1 MDRYCK
7 RTGNNV
13 PDIIIVLLQVCLWQ
27 HKLPLSSDNDDFY
40 VLQDCVLISAM
51 FSLLQLEADPSKCVA
66 EGPGIRSAE
75 TNSTTTFTV
84 SVKDHLNKP
93 CTHPHQLTTTL
104 RSLVDG
110 SVVETTQTSKDEATY
125 EVQYTATQRGRHQL
139 SVGVKGVEIHG
150 SPFAVFIKIPPTQLG
165 TPVQVIRGLKW
176 PRCIAINSD
185 SELIVIELISHKIS
199 VYTTRGEKKHEFGSC
214 GEGKGEFK
222 HPTGVAVDKSD
233 GCIFVA
239 DSSNNRIQKFT
250 RDGHFMKLVGGLKRG
265 SGPMQFNGPWSLKLN
280 NNKLYVCDTCNHRI
294 QVFDTELNYI
304 TSIGGGEGSGPGQF
318 NEPCDVSFD
327 DSSMLHV
334 TDHFNHRIQVL
345 DHNGEYVREYGQ
357 GGSDLGQ
364 LNGPVFIHVDHDYVY
379 VSERLNHCVSVFTTS
394 GRFVHTIGRR
404 GSGPGELRG
413 PLGVVVDTDGFVYVC
428 DYGNNRVQIF

>member
-1 MDRYCK
+1 M
-7 RTGNNV
+7 
-13 PDIIIVLLQVCLWQ
+13 
-27 HKLPLSSDNDDFY
+27 
-40 VLQDCVLISAM
+40 
-51 FSLLQLEADPSKCVA
+51 EADPSKCVA

-139 SVGVKGVEIHG
+139 SVAVNGVEIHG
-150 SPFAVFIKIPPTQLG
+150 SPFAVFIKMPPTQLG
-165 TPVQVIRGLKW
+165 TPVQVIRGLNG
-176 PRCIAINSD
+176 PYCIAINSD
-185 SELIVIELISHKIS
+185 SELIVSERDSHKIS
-199 VYTTRGEKKHEFGSC
+199 VYTRRGEKKHEFGSE
-214 GEGKGEFK
+214 GKGKGEFK
-222 HPTGVAVDKSD
+222 FPIGVVVDKAD

-239 DSSNNRIQKFT
+239 DSRNCRIQKFT
-250 RDGHFMKLVGGLKRG
+250 RDGHFMKLVGGPMRG
-265 SGPMQFNGPWSLKLN
+265 SGPMQFNDPWGLKLN
-280 NNKLYVCDTCNHRI
+280 NNKLYVCDSCNNRI

-318 NEPCDVSFD
+318 NEPWDVSFD

-334 TDHFNHRIQVL
+334 ADNHMHIQVL
-345 DHNGEYVREYGQ
+345 EQDGKYVREYGQ
-357 GGSDLGQ
+357 RSSDRLS
-364 LNGPVFIHVDHDYVY
+364 GPAFIHVDHDYVY
-379 VSERLNHCVSVFTTS
+379 VSELYNHCVFVFTTS

-404 GSGPGELRG
+404 GSGPGELRL
-413 PLGVVVDTDGFVYVC
+413 PRGVVVDTDGFVYVC
-428 DYGNNRVQIF
+428 DHLNNRVQIF

>member
-1 MDRYCK
+1 M
-7 RTGNNV
+7 
-13 PDIIIVLLQVCLWQ
+13 PELLCSFSL
-27 HKLPLSSDNDDFY
+27 
-40 VLQDCVLISAM
+40 VLQLM
-51 FSLLQLEADPSKCVA
+51 MEADPSKCVA
-66 EGPGIRSAE
+66 EGSGFRSAE

-139 SVGVKGVEIHG
+139 SVAVNGVEIHG

-165 TPVQVIRGLKW
+165 TPVQVIRGLEL
-176 PRCIAINSD
+176 PYCIAINSD
-185 SELIVIELISHKIS
+185 SELIVSERGSHKIS
-199 VYTTRGEKKHEFGSC
+199 VYTRRGEKKHEFGSY

-222 HPTGVAVDKSD
+222 YPTGVAVDKSD

-239 DSSNNRIQKFT
+239 DSDNNRIQKFT
-250 RDGHFMKLVGGLKRG
+250 RDGHFMKLVGGPMSG
-265 SGPMQFNGPWSLKLN
+265 SGPMQFNYPMGLKLN
-280 NNKLYVCDTCNHRI
+280 NNKLYVCDSYNRRI

-304 TSIGGGEGSGPGQF
+304 TSIGGGRGSGPGQF

-327 DSSMLHV
+327 NSSMLHV
-334 TDHFNHRIQVL
+334 ADHYNDRIQVL
-345 DHNGEYVREYGQ
+345 DQDGKYVREYGQ
-357 GGSDLGQ
+357 RGSDLGQ
-364 LNGPVFIHVDHDYVY
+364 LQLPAFIHVDHDYVY
-379 VSERLNHCVSVFTTS
+379 VSEWCNPCVSVFTTS
-394 GRFVHTIGRR
+394 GRFVRTIGRLE
-404 GSGPGELRG
+404 SGPGELRD

-428 DYGNNRVQIF
+428 DSGNNRVQIF

>member
-1 MDRYCK
+1 M
-7 RTGNNV
+7 
-13 PDIIIVLLQVCLWQ
+13 
-27 HKLPLSSDNDDFY
+27 
-40 VLQDCVLISAM
+40 
-51 FSLLQLEADPSKCVA
+51 EADPSKCVA

-84 SVKDHLNKP
+84 SVQDHLNIP

-139 SVGVKGVEIHG
+139 SVAVNGVEIHG
-150 SPFAVFIKIPPTQLG
+150 SPFAVFIKTPPTQLG
-165 TPVQVIRGLKW
+165 TPVQEIRGLNW
-176 PRCIAINSD
+176 PYCIAINSD
-185 SELIVIELISHKIS
+185 SELIVSEFDSHKIS
-199 VYTTRGEKKHEFGSC
+199 VYTRRGEKKHEFGSE
-214 GEGKGEFK
+214 GKGKGEFT

-239 DSSNNRIQKFT
+239 DSENNRIQKFT
-250 RDGHFMKLVGGLKRG
+250 RAGHFMKLVGGPMSG
-265 SGPMQFNGPWSLKLN
+265 SGPMQFNDPIGLKLN
-280 NNKLYVCDTCNHRI
+280 NNKLYVCDSHNHRI

-318 NEPCDVSFD
+318 NWPCDVSFD

-334 TDHFNHRIQVL
+334 ADCYNHRIQVL
-345 DHNGEYVREYGQ
+345 DQDGKYVREYGQ
-357 GGSDLGQ
+357 RGSGLGP
-364 LNGPVFIHVDHDYVY
+364 LNRPVYIHVDHDYVY
-379 VSERLNHCVSVFTTS
+379 VTELNNYCVSVFTTS

-404 GSGPGELRG
+404 GSGPGELRH
-413 PLGVVVDTDGFVYVC
+413 PCGVVVDTDGFVYVC
-428 DYGNNRVQIF
+428 DLFNGRIQIF

>member
-1 MDRYCK
+1 M
-7 RTGNNV
+7 
-13 PDIIIVLLQVCLWQ
+13 
-27 HKLPLSSDNDDFY
+27 
-40 VLQDCVLISAM
+40 
-51 FSLLQLEADPSKCVA
+51 QLEADPSKCVA

-139 SVGVKGVEIHG
+139 SVAVNGVEIHG

-165 TPVQVIRGLKW
+165 TPVQVIEGLNG
-176 PRCIAINSD
+176 PYCIAINSD
-185 SELIVIELISHKIS
+185 SELIVSEYDSHKIS
-199 VYTTRGEKKHEFGSC
+199 VYTRRGDKKHEFGSE

-222 HPTGVAVDKSD
+222 HPKGVAVDKSD

-239 DSSNNRIQKFT
+239 DNDNHRIQKFT
-250 RDGHFMKLVGGLKRG
+250 RDGHFMELVGGPMCG
-265 SGPMQFNGPWSLKLN
+265 SGPMQFNYPRVLKLY
-280 NNKLYVCDTCNHRI
+280 NNKLYVCDSCNNRI

-304 TSIGGGEGSGPGQF
+304 TSIGDGEGSGPGQF
-318 NEPCDVSFD
+318 NRPCDVSFD

-334 TDHFNHRIQVL
+334 ADRYNDRIQVL
-345 DHNGEYVREYGQ
+345 DQDGKYVREYGQ
-357 GGSDLGQ
+357 RGSDLRQ
-364 LNGPVFIHVDHDYVY
+364 LQWPAFIHVDHDYVY
-379 VSERLNHCVSVFTTS
+379 VSEHFNHCVSVFTTS
-394 GRFVHTIGRR
+394 GRFVRTIGRY
-404 GSGPGELRG
+404 GSGPVELDG
-413 PLGVVVDTDGFVYVC
+413 PRGVVVDTDGFVYVC
-428 DYGNNRVQIF
+428 DFDNNRVQIF